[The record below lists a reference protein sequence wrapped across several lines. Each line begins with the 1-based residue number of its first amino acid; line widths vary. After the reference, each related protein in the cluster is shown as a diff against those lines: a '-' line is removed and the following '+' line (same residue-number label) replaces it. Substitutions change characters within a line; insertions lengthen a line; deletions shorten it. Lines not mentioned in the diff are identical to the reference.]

1 MIKQSVARAGMRI
14 VHQRHQCVAK
24 LNSENVTHVSPRQN
38 FTLARRESLAILIG
52 SILATPFVP
61 ASDAAPSKA
70 ASDWASAD
78 DDGAPK
84 FFKTPNGVPYQV
96 LSEGTGK
103 EAHRGN
109 KVLVDFVLRR
119 SNGYFIYG
127 TVEGVSFQ
135 PNDVPTGAITLQLD
149 NSSTVAGLVE
159 AMEGMKEGGKRRI
172 LVPPQY
178 GYVNGSIQEP
188 KMPTFATQR
197 QLQNHSSEP
206 LLFELQLLRIIS

>member
-1 MIKQSVARAGMRI
+1 MK
-14 VHQRHQCVAK
+14 
-24 LNSENVTHVSPRQN
+24 SEKMPHASPRQS
-38 FTLARRESLAILIG
+38 FSPARRESLAILVG
-52 SILATPFVP
+52 AVVSIPFSPDSNAATSRV
-61 ASDAAPSKA
+61 AT
-70 ASDWASAD
+70 DWATAD

-84 FFKTPNGVPYQV
+84 FFKTPRGVPYQQ
-96 LSEGTGK
+96 LSEGTGR

-127 TVEGVSFQ
+127 TVEGISFQ
-135 PNDVPTGAITLQLD
+135 PQDVPTGAVSLSLTET
-149 NSSTVAGLVE
+149 STIAGLVD

-178 GYVNGSIQEP
+178 GYVTGYTQEP

-206 LLFELQLLRIIS
+206 LLFELQLLRIIK

>member
-1 MIKQSVARAGMRI
+1 MHAKSVLRADMRAGP
-14 VHQRHQCVAK
+14 QRQQCVAQLK
-24 LNSENVTHVSPRQN
+24 SEKFQHSAPRQN
-38 FTLARRESLAILIG
+38 SLLARRDSLAILVA
-52 SILATPFVP
+52 SVVSVPFVA
-61 ASDAAPSKA
+61 ASDAATTKGA
-70 ASDWASAD
+70 RNWDTAD

-84 FFKTPNGVPYQV
+84 FFKTPNGVPFQQ

-109 KVLVDFVLRR
+109 KVLIDFVLRR

-135 PNDVPTGAITLQLD
+135 PQDVPTGAITLQLD
-149 NSSTVAGLVE
+149 DSITVAGLVE

-178 GYVNGSIQEP
+178 GYVNGLTKEP

-206 LLFELQLLRIIS
+206 LLFELQLLRIIN

>member
-1 MIKQSVARAGMRI
+1 MVAQFVARAD
-14 VHQRHQCVAK
+14 VHVVHRRHHCVAQMK
-24 LNSENVTHVSPRQN
+24 SENMPHVSPRQI
-38 FTLARRESLAILIG
+38 FFLARRESLAVMIG
-52 SILATPFVP
+52 AIASIPFVP
-61 ASDAAPSKA
+61 ASIAAPSKA
-70 ASDWASAD
+70 ATDWAAAD
-78 DDGAPK
+78 DSAPK
-84 FFKTPNGVPYQV
+84 FFKTPSGVPYQQ
-96 LSEGTGK
+96 LSEGSGR
-103 EAHRGN
+103 EARHGN

-135 PNDVPTGAITLQLD
+135 PQDVPTGAISLQLD
-149 NSSTVAGLVE
+149 ETSTVAGLVE

-178 GYVNGSIQEP
+178 GYVTGYTQEP

-206 LLFELQLLRIIS
+206 LMFELQLLRIIK

>member
-1 MIKQSVARAGMRI
+1 MISHFAARAEMHA
-14 VHQRHQCVAK
+14 VPRHQCVAQV
-24 LNSENVTHVSPRQN
+24 NSEKMPHASPRQS
-38 FTLARRESLAILIG
+38 FSPARRESLAVLVG
-52 SILATPFVP
+52 AMVSIPFPP
-61 ASDAAPSKA
+61 ASNAAPSKA
-70 ASDWASAD
+70 ATDWATAD
-78 DDGAPK
+78 DDGKTPK
-84 FFKTPNGVPYQV
+84 FFKSPRGVPYQQ
-96 LSEGTGK
+96 LSEGTGR

-119 SNGYFIYG
+119 NNGYFIYG

-135 PNDVPTGAITLQLD
+135 PQDVPTGAISLQLD
-149 NSSTVAGLVE
+149 ETSTVAGLVE

-178 GYVNGSIQEP
+178 GYVTGYTQEP

-206 LLFELQLLRIIS
+206 LLFELQLLRIIK